1 MKLLI
6 AEDDILIRE
15 ALVDILQAEGFECYE
30 AQDGL
35 MAWEQYQAI
44 KPNMVLLDIMMP
56 GQDGYAVCR
65 KIRQQDQCTAVMFI
79 SAKSEEIDRVLGLEL
94 GADDYLMKP
103 FGKHEVI
110 ARVRAIFRRY
120 QIVENKQP
128 TETESSS
135 VFTMNGLE
143 VNLDQLRAT
152 RGGTEFDLS
161 LRDCTILKVLHQ
173 NSGKVVSRD
182 ELFNQ
187 CWGRDY
193 LPSSRTL
200 DQHISQLRKSIEVNP
215 KDPEII
221 ATVHGVGYRYDPL
234 QTNVRAQ
241 D

>member
-6 AEDDILIRE
+6 AEDDALIRE
-15 ALVDILQAEGFECYE
+15 ALLDILSAEGFECLV

-35 MAWEQYQAI
+35 VAWDLYQQT
-44 KPNMVLLDIMMP
+44 KPDMVLLDIMMP

-65 KIRQQDQCTAVMFI
+65 KIRQQDQHTAVMFI

-120 QIVENKQP
+120 KIEQTPSTKDTQSEQAFVMQ
-128 TETESSS
+128 
-135 VFTMNGLE
+135 GLAIDM
-143 VNLDQLRAT
+143 DQLRAS
-152 RGGTEFDLS
+152 RGDQEFDLS
-161 LRDCTILKVLHQ
+161 LRDCNILNMLYR
-173 NSGKVVSRD
+173 NSGKVISRD
-182 ELFNQ
+182 ELFNE

-200 DQHISQLRKSIEVNP
+200 DQHISQLRKVIEVDP
-215 KDPEII
+215 KNPEII
-221 ATVHGVGYRYDPL
+221 KTVHGVGYRYD
-234 QTNVRAQ
+234 Q

>member
-1 MKLLI
+1 MKLLV
-6 AEDDILIRE
+6 AEDDTLIRE
-15 ALVDILQAEGFECYE
+15 ALIDILTAEGFECIA

-35 MAWEQYQAI
+35 VAWELYQDV
-44 KPNMVLLDIMMP
+44 KPDMVLLDIMMP

-65 KIRQQDQCTAVMFI
+65 KIRQQDQQTAVMFI

-120 QIVENKQP
+120 KVAQKANPQGQGSASIFV
-128 TETESSS
+128 
-135 VFTMNGLE
+135 MNDLT
-143 VNLDQLRAT
+143 VDLDQLRAS
-152 RGGTEFDLS
+152 RGDAEFDLS
-161 LRDCTILKVLHQ
+161 LRDCTILNLLFQ
-173 NSGKVVSRD
+173 NSGKVITRD
-182 ELFNQ
+182 QLFNQ

-200 DQHISQLRKSIEVNP
+200 DQHISQLRKVIERDPKNP
-215 KDPEII
+215 KII
-221 ATVHGVGYRYDPL
+221 NTVHGVGYRYDP
-234 QTNVRAQ
+234 

>member
-6 AEDDILIRE
+6 AEDDALIRE
-15 ALVDILQAEGFECYE
+15 ALMDILLAEGFDCYA

-35 MAWEQYQAI
+35 IAWEMYQ
-44 KPNMVLLDIMMP
+44 KVGPDMVLLDIMMP

-65 KIRQQDQCTAVMFI
+65 KIRQRDEQTAIMFI

-103 FGKHEVI
+103 FGKHEVL

-120 QIVENKQP
+120 KLAQQ
-128 TETESSS
+128 SSS
-135 VFTMNGLE
+135 PQKQQGQVFSMHGLTID
-143 VNLDQLRAT
+143 LAQLRAS
-152 RGGTEFDLS
+152 RGGEEFDLS
-161 LRDCTILKVLHQ
+161 LRDCAILNVLYC
-173 NSGKVVSRD
+173 NGGKVISRD

-200 DQHISQLRKSIEVNP
+200 DQHISQLRKLVEIDP
-215 KDPEII
+215 KKPVVIK
-221 ATVHGVGYRYDPL
+221 TVHGVGYRFDP
-234 QTNVRAQ
+234 N
-241 D
+241 

>member
-6 AEDDILIRE
+6 AEDDTLIRE
-15 ALVDILQAEGFECYE
+15 GLIDILSAEGFDCYS

-35 MAWEQYQAI
+35 IAWQKYQEI
-44 KPNMVLLDIMMP
+44 KPDMVLLDIMMP

-65 KIRQQDQCTAVMFI
+65 KIRQHDEQTAVMFI

-103 FGKHEVI
+103 FGKHEVL

-120 QIVENKQP
+120 KLAQTSLPQQQD
-128 TETESSS
+128 TLH
-135 VFTMNGLE
+135 VFSMRDLII
-143 VNLDQLRAT
+143 DSAKLRAT
-152 RGGTEFDLS
+152 RGDDEFDLS
-161 LRDCTILKVLHQ
+161 LRDCAILNFLYQ
-173 NSGKVVSRD
+173 NSNKVVTRD

-200 DQHISQLRKSIEVNP
+200 DQHISQLRKLIEVDSKNP
-215 KDPEII
+215 NII
-221 ATVHGVGYRYDPL
+221 NTVHGVGYRFDP
-234 QTNVRAQ
+234 

>member
-1 MKLLI
+1 MKLLV
-6 AEDDILIRE
+6 AEDDALIRE
-15 ALVDILQAEGFECYE
+15 ALIDILSAEGFECFA

-35 MAWEQYQAI
+35 VAWEMYQ
-44 KPNMVLLDIMMP
+44 KVEPDMVLLDIMMP

-65 KIRQQDQCTAVMFI
+65 KIRQQDEQTAVMFI

-103 FGKHEVI
+103 FGKHEVL

-120 QIVENKQP
+120 KVTQK
-128 TETESSS
+128 SSAQVS
-135 VFTMNGLE
+135 DQRQTFIMKDLSID
-143 VNLDQLRAT
+143 LDQLRAS
-152 RGGTEFDLS
+152 RGANEFDLS

-173 NSGKVVSRD
+173 NSGKVISRD

-200 DQHISQLRKSIEVNP
+200 DQHISQLRKTIEVDPKNP
-215 KDPEII
+215 AII
-221 ATVHGVGYRYDPL
+221 STVHGVGYRYDS
-234 QTNVRAQ
+234 